1 MLPSFVLL
9 LNYLDANVF
18 KSNQIAFLM
27 LYIIGLGLNKHGIS
41 DEALMALKKCHRIY
55 LENYTVDF
63 PYTEL
68 KGFHNLNKKI
78 TPIDREGVESNK
90 LIKDA
95 LSKRI
100 ALLVYGAPLFAT
112 THMSL
117 LLDAKDAGVRVKVIH
132 AASVFDAVAETGLQ
146 LYKFG
151 KIASMPDWQDK
162 GKSESFID
170 IVKDNQKIK
179 AHTLILADIGLK
191 FQRALEQLEEAAKAK
206 KIKIGNIVVC
216 SRLGTEDSA
225 VIYDKLSN
233 LKEKKVK
240 LPFCI
245 IIPSDDL
252 HFLEKQGLKIA
263 SA

>member
-1 MLPSFVLL
+1 
-9 LNYLDANVF
+9 
-18 KSNQIAFLM
+18 M

-41 DEALMALKKCHRIY
+41 DEALMALKKCHKIY
-55 LENYTVDF
+55 LENYTIDF
-63 PYTEL
+63 PYAEL

-78 TPIDREGVESNK
+78 TPVSRDEVESDM
-90 LIKDA
+90 LIKEA
-95 LSKRI
+95 KGKKV

-112 THMSL
+112 THVTLMF
-117 LLDAKDAGVRVKVIH
+117 DAKEAGVGVKVIH
-132 AASVFDAVAETGLQ
+132 AASIFDAIGETGLQ

-162 GKSESFID
+162 GKSDSFID

-179 AHTLILADIGLK
+179 AHSLILCDIGLE
-191 FQRALEQLEEAAKAK
+191 FSRALEQLESTANAK
-206 KIKIGNIVVC
+206 KVKLGKIVVC
-216 SRLGTEDSA
+216 SQLGNEESQ
-225 VIYDKLSN
+225 IYYNTIEN
-233 LKEKKVK
+233 LREQEGA

-252 HFLEKQGLKIA
+252 HFLEKQGLKIV